1 MAKLFRSIQVGPSF
15 KNKSLHGK
23 ISAHALDIALEQFKK
38 TMKLEKAKLEKTM
51 GQSTQEI
58 NQEDGKCT
66 ESFTTANGIPCAHKM
81 EQILQ
86 THGCIEP
93 SDFHFQWHVNYN
105 PEVNETDKIQTR
117 RAQQSTWKKKKGST
131 RDPTAAEITEENFN
145 KKLAKHKRRS
155 HVKPA
160 PKRKKTCK
168 SAKEASPEP
177 EHNDGGVGDQDYQ
190 EGSDNSQT
198 EEEYNNEEFALD
210 QQAHPNT
217 DDFDSPSSEGSLEEL
232 EDIHLGLQIYGYS
245 IHRVM
250 TIVVT
255 SVLHMPNTKATRDKW
270 MSRLDAGPSIANAY
284 NRPVVFL
291 YNEGNA
297 GGTLTYIPATKTPP
311 PSKKPGPI
319 IMVFINQCHWILV
332 ETKRGVIPFPG
343 PTLSKS
349 LAQSPMADWMLAI
362 SSSTSLYES
371 VVSSNVRETQKE
383 GTLTVRTGTVDLM
396 EQLKTTLG
404 NHGMEFQM
412 PTKPNLRISCQQP
425 NLDLEEL
432 RLPDQEMVKVMES
445 QFAVSVM
452 NLCRTNHH
460 QDF

>member
-1 MAKLFRSIQVGPSF
+1 M
-15 KNKSLHGK
+15 
-23 ISAHALDIALEQFKK
+23 D
-38 TMKLEKAKLEKTM
+38 
-51 GQSTQEI
+51 
-58 NQEDGKCT
+58 
-66 ESFTTANGIPCAHKM
+66 
-81 EQILQ
+81 
-86 THGCIEP
+86 
-93 SDFHFQWHVNYN
+93 
-105 PEVNETDKIQTR
+105 
-117 RAQQSTWKKKKGST
+117 
-131 RDPTAAEITEENFN
+131 
-145 KKLAKHKRRS
+145 
-155 HVKPA
+155 
-160 PKRKKTCK
+160 
-168 SAKEASPEP
+168 
-177 EHNDGGVGDQDYQ
+177 
-190 EGSDNSQT
+190 
-198 EEEYNNEEFALD
+198 
-210 QQAHPNT
+210 
-217 DDFDSPSSEGSLEEL
+217 
-232 EDIHLGLQIYGYS
+232 HLGFLKP
-245 IHRVM
+245 H
-250 TIVVT
+250 
-255 SVLHMPNTKATRDKW
+255 VLHMPNTKATRDKW

-432 RLPDQEMVKVMES
+432 RLPDQEMVKVMQGVPEVKICKNS
-445 QFAVSVM
+445 SNPAALYLPVSAWLEIHPCWPTTDHLFSFKFGRLALTVTSIV
-452 NLCRTNHH
+452 LRPV
-460 QDF
+460 

>member
-1 MAKLFRSIQVGPSF
+1 
-15 KNKSLHGK
+15 
-23 ISAHALDIALEQFKK
+23 
-38 TMKLEKAKLEKTM
+38 MK
-51 GQSTQEI
+51 
-58 NQEDGKCT
+58 
-66 ESFTTANGIPCAHKM
+66 
-81 EQILQ
+81 
-86 THGCIEP
+86 
-93 SDFHFQWHVNYN
+93 
-105 PEVNETDKIQTR
+105 ETDKIQTR

-131 RDPTAAEITEENFN
+131 RDPTAAEITEKNFN

-232 EDIHLGLQIYGYS
+232 EDIHLGLQIYECDKQLSLKESKLQGSERLERGVVKSSKPKNKKHGPSGVFKTSVSEAENPIIGDDGYS

-250 TIVVT
+250 AIVVT

-432 RLPDQEMVKVMES
+432 RLPDQEMVKVM
-445 QFAVSVM
+445 QVSGYIEHYKF
-452 NLCRTNHH
+452 R
-460 QDF
+460 Q